1 MTRTPFDSHSAQEDA
16 SLIVQ
21 IRSGDYDAF
30 TLLYN
35 KYISQLTQYGLKFIP
50 DLPAVEDCLHDVF
63 VWLWANRQKLN
74 IHSSVKSYL
83 FKSVRTT
90 MLHWLQKQDRLQT
103 LSAGDEQ
110 LYRFELQLTPE
121 TLFLHNEQHRQIRQ
135 QIESV
140 LLTLTAKQKE
150 VIYLRYYEG
159 LNFEDIARN
168 MNLSV
173 KACYKLMGRAIAVL
187 RENMVCSLL
196 FMTCINC
203 IGRIGN

>member
-1 MTRTPFDSHSAQEDA
+1 MTRTPLDPHNAQEDA

-35 KYISQLTQYGLKFIP
+35 KYIRQLTQYGLKFIS

-74 IHSSVKSYL
+74 MHSSVKSYL
-83 FKSVRTT
+83 FKSVRTS
-90 MLHWLQKQDRLQT
+90 MLHWLQKQHRLQT
-103 LSAGDEQ
+103 LNTGDEPSCP
-110 LYRFELQLTPE
+110 FELQLTPE
-121 TLFLHNEQHRQIRQ
+121 TLFVHNEQRRLIRQ

-159 LNFEDIARN
+159 LNFEDIAQN

-196 FMTCINC
+196 FVVYCC
-203 IGRIGN
+203 QPV

>member
-1 MTRTPFDSHSAQEDA
+1 MARIPLDSHNAQEDA

-35 KYISQLTQYGLKFIP
+35 KYIRPLTQYGLKFTP
-50 DLPAVEDCLHDVF
+50 DLCAVEDCLHDVF
-63 VWLWANRQKLN
+63 VWLWTNRQKLN

-90 MLHWLQKQDRLQT
+90 MLHWLQKQNRLQS
-103 LSAGDEQ
+103 LSTGDQ
-110 LYRFELQLTPE
+110 QSYTFELQLTPE
-121 TLFLHNEQHRQIRQ
+121 TLFLHNEQQRQIRQ
-135 QIESV
+135 QIEAV

-150 VIYLRYYEG
+150 VIYLRFYEG
-159 LNFEDIARN
+159 LNFDDIAQN

-173 KACYKLMGRAIAVL
+173 KACYKLMGRAITVL

-196 FMTCINC
+196 FLVLCS
-203 IGRIGN
+203 

>member
-1 MTRTPFDSHSAQEDA
+1 MARIPLDLHTAQEDA
-16 SLIVQ
+16 SLIAQ
-21 IRSGDYDAF
+21 IRSGDYDSF

-35 KYISQLTQYGLKFIP
+35 KYIHQLTQYGLKFTP
-50 DLPAVEDCLHDVF
+50 DLGAVEDCLHDVF

-90 MLHWLQKQDRLQT
+90 MLHWLQKQHRVQAINT
-103 LSAGDEQ
+103 GDDQ
-110 LYRFELQLTPE
+110 AYTFELQLTPE
-121 TLFLHNEQHRQIRQ
+121 TLFLHNEQQRQIRQ
-135 QIESV
+135 QIETV

-159 LNFEDIARN
+159 LNFEDIAQN

-173 KACYKLMGRAIAVL
+173 KACYKLMGRAITVL
-187 RENMVCSLL
+187 RENMVCCL
-196 FMTCINC
+196 FLVLSFKF
-203 IGRIGN
+203 

>member
-1 MTRTPFDSHSAQEDA
+1 MAAHPLESHNAQEDT

-21 IRSGDYDAF
+21 VRSGDYDAF

-35 KYISQLTQYGLKFIP
+35 KYIRQLTRYGLKFTN
-50 DLPAVEDCLHDVF
+50 DLCAVEDCLHDVF
-63 VWLWANRQKLN
+63 VWLWANRQKLH

-90 MLHWLQKQDRLQT
+90 MLHWLQKQNRLQS
-103 LSAGDEQ
+103 LSAGDDQ
-110 LYRFELQLTPE
+110 AYTFELQLTPE
-121 TLFLHNEQHRQIRQ
+121 TLVLHNEQQRQIRQ
-135 QIESV
+135 QIEAV

-159 LNFEDIARN
+159 LNFEDIAQN

-173 KACYKLMGRAIAVL
+173 KACYKLMGRALTVL

-196 FMTCINC
+196 ILASLY
-203 IGRIGN
+203 

>member
-1 MTRTPFDSHSAQEDA
+1 MTRTPLDSHSALEDK

-35 KYISQLTQYGLKFIP
+35 KYIRPLTQYGLKFIP

-63 VWLWANRQKLN
+63 VWVWTNRQKLD

-83 FKSVRTT
+83 FKSVRTSI
-90 MLHWLQKQDRLQT
+90 LHVLEKQNRLQSLQT
-103 LSAGDEQ
+103 GDEHT
-110 LYRFELQLTPE
+110 YPFELQLTPE
-121 TLFLHNEQHRQIRQ
+121 ALVLHNENRRLIRQ
-135 QIESV
+135 QIEQV
-140 LLTLTAKQKE
+140 LLALTPKQKE

-159 LNFEDIARN
+159 LNFEDIAQS

-173 KACYKLMGRAIAVL
+173 KACYKLMGRAITTL

-196 FMTCINC
+196 FVVCCFSSYGIYL
-203 IGRIGN
+203 

>member
-1 MTRTPFDSHSAQEDA
+1 MTRTPLDSNTAQEDA

-35 KYISQLTQYGLKFIP
+35 KYIRQLTQYGLKFIP

-90 MLHWLQKQDRLQT
+90 MLHWLQKQNRLQT
-103 LSAGDEQ
+103 LNPGDEQ
-110 LYRFELQLTPE
+110 AYRFELQLTPE
-121 TLFLHNEQHRQIRQ
+121 TLFLHNEQHRQLRQ

-173 KACYKLMGRAIAVL
+173 KACYKLMGRAITTL
-187 RENMVCSLL
+187 RENLVCSII
-196 FMTCINC
+196 FVIY
-203 IGRIGN
+203 

>member
-1 MTRTPFDSHSAQEDA
+1 VITPFMARIPLDSHSAQEDA

-35 KYISQLTQYGLKFIP
+35 KYIHQLTQYGLKFTP
-50 DLPAVEDCLHDVF
+50 DLGAVEDCLHDVF
-63 VWLWANRQKLN
+63 IWLWTNRQKLN

-90 MLHWLQKQDRLQT
+90 MLHWLQKQHRVQT
-103 LSAGDEQ
+103 INTGDDQ
-110 LYRFELQLTPE
+110 SYTFELQLTPE
-121 TLFLHNEQHRQIRQ
+121 TLFLHNEQQRQIRQ
-135 QIESV
+135 QIETV

-159 LNFEDIARN
+159 LNFEDIAQN

-173 KACYKLMGRAIAVL
+173 KACYKLMGRAITVL

-196 FMTCINC
+196 FIVLC
-203 IGRIGN
+203 